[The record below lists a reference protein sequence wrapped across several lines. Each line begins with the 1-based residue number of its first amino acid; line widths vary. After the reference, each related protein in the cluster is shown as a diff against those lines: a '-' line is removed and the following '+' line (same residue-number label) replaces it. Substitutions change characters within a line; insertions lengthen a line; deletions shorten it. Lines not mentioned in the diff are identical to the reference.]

1 MSFSV
6 FGAYVS
12 AVTYLLSAADTP
24 PLFTL
29 LAVMLISVVIVSLLL
44 LRMRGSLLVGYFLC
58 GVIIANSGLV
68 EITSGAAAVGQ
79 MAEFGVMMLMF
90 VLGLEFSLSEL
101 RYLRRYALVG
111 GALQMGACA
120 GLAILAARW
129 GGLSWPAAITL
140 GVALGMS
147 STAVSLKVFQE
158 LGLGGTP
165 GARFALGVAIF
176 QDLFIIAFLVLLPL
190 LTEGDDPGGA
200 ARGWWLLLLRG
211 GLFVGLSIALA
222 RWVMPRLLHAVARS
236 RSRELFTLT
245 VVGCCVGLAWAGGL
259 LQLSLALGAFVAGLV
274 VSESVYKHRILAD
287 IMPFRDVFLTLFFV
301 SVGLMIDVEVALGT
315 WRVILVIVLTV
326 MVAKAVLIAGIAYW
340 LGQNSRSALAAG
352 FSLCSAGEFSLLLLQ
367 KVAGEGFWDAP
378 LQQALLA
385 SGAVSMA
392 LVPGLMRWADPIGA
406 WLSRRGLV
414 HKASAAASAA
424 PLRQRV
430 KELSGHAIVCGYGF
444 VGKNVNDAL
453 LDSGVPT
460 LVIEMNPDTVHDLMR
475 QGQPVLFADAA
486 HEETWALAR
495 VRHASLVAFT
505 FPDAAAAAAGLRQVR
520 EINPEICVLARAR
533 FAVDQSRL
541 ERLGA
546 SVVIHDEG
554 EASRAAVAKALQIAG
569 GSAKMDG
576 NDAKG

>member
-1 MSFSV
+1 
-6 FGAYVS
+6 
-12 AVTYLLSAADTP
+12 
-24 PLFTL
+24 
-29 LAVMLISVVIVSLLL
+29 
-44 LRMRGSLLVGYFLC
+44 
-58 GVIIANSGLV
+58 
-68 EITSGAAAVGQ
+68 
-79 MAEFGVMMLMF
+79 
-90 VLGLEFSLSEL
+90 
-101 RYLRRYALVG
+101 
-111 GALQMGACA
+111 
-120 GLAILAARW
+120 
-129 GGLSWPAAITL
+129 
-140 GVALGMS
+140 MS

-190 LTEGDDPGGA
+190 LTEEAAPGGA
-200 ARGWWLLLLRG
+200 ARGWWMLLLRG
-211 GLFVGLSIALA
+211 VLFVGLSWVLA
-222 RWVMPRLLHAVARS
+222 KWVMPRLLHAVARS

-245 VVGCCVGLAWAGGL
+245 VVGCCIGLAWVGAL

-301 SVGLMIDVEVALGT
+301 SVGLMIDVEIALGA
-315 WRVILVIVLTV
+315 WRQILAIALVL
-326 MVAKAVLIAGIAYW
+326 MAGKAALIAVIAYR
-340 LGQNSRSALAAG
+340 LGLNSRSALAAG

-367 KVAGEGFWDAP
+367 KVAGEEFWEP
-378 LQQALLA
+378 SLQQALLA

-392 LVPGLMRWADPIGA
+392 LVPGLMRWADPLGA
-406 WLSRRGLV
+406 WLSRHGLV
-414 HKASAAASAA
+414 HKASAAASIG
-424 PLRQRV
+424 PIRQRV
-430 KELSGHAIVCGYGF
+430 KELNGHAIVCGYGF
-444 VGKNVNDAL
+444 VGKNVNAAL
-453 LDSGVPT
+453 LDTGVPT
-460 LVIEMNPDTVHDLMR
+460 LVIEMNPDTVHELMR

-554 EASRAAVAKALQIAG
+554 EASRAAVDKALQIAG
-569 GSAKMDG
+569 GSG
-576 NDAKG
+576 NADEMEVK